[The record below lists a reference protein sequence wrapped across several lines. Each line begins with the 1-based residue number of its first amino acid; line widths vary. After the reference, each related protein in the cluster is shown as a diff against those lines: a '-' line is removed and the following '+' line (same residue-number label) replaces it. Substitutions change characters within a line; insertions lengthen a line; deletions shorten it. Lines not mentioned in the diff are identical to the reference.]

1 MANTELHKYRFYL
14 RSVCGNKRYEQ
25 GWVEFLWDEC
35 NTRDE
40 WNLLFERLHKYI
52 TRRNAQKPND
62 EVNDWSCPQWE
73 SWCRDNPL
81 PKTPKRTV
89 VLKGKRIC
97 KETV

>member
-14 RSVCGNKRYEQ
+14 KYRDLKTRYNM

-35 NTRDE
+35 TTRDE
-40 WNLLFERLHKYI
+40 WHLLFERLHKYI

-62 EVNDWSCPQWE
+62 EVNDWDCPQWE

-81 PKTPKRTV
+81 PKVQRTPLTR
-89 VLKGKRIC
+89 KGKRFR
-97 KETV
+97 KETA